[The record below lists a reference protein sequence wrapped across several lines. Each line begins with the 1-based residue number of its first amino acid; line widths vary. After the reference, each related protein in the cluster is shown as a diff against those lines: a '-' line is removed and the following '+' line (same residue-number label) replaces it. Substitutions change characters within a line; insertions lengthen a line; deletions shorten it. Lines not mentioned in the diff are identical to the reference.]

1 MLHEFEFSC
10 SIGITKIRK
19 MEKCLIVA
27 IADNGAIGKNNELLW
42 HISEDLKFF
51 RRTTLGCPVIMGRKT
66 FESIGRPLP
75 KRQNIVVS
83 RRGFEAPEGV
93 TVVGSL
99 EDAYKAVEQVL
110 SENQA
115 AAAPAS
121 ASVTSDPASVTP
133 DQIGTPR
140 LFIMGGGQIYAQ
152 ALPDMDRLIITHVH
166 TVIEDADTFFPAI
179 DPAVW
184 QVAERSELMT
194 DPETG
199 YTFEFVTYCRA
210 R

>member
-1 MLHEFEFSC
+1 
-10 SIGITKIRK
+10 

-99 EDAYKAVEQVL
+99 EEAYKAVEQGL

-115 AAAPAS
+115 TA
-121 ASVTSDPASVTP
+121 TP
-133 DQIGTPR
+133 NLATVITDQIVIPR
-140 LFIMGGGQIYAQ
+140 MFIMGGGQIYAQ

-179 DPAVW
+179 DPTVW
-184 QVAERSELMT
+184 QVSERSEMMT

-199 YTFEFVTYCRA
+199 YNFEFVTYCRV

>member
-1 MLHEFEFSC
+1 
-10 SIGITKIRK
+10 

-99 EDAYKAVEQVL
+99 EDAYKAVEQEL
-110 SENQA
+110 SENKA
-115 AAAPAS
+115 AATPAPASVAPASVTSAS
-121 ASVTSDPASVTP
+121 ASVTSD
-133 DQIGTPR
+133 QIGIPR

-184 QVAERSELMT
+184 QVAERSEMMT

-199 YTFEFVTYCRA
+199 YNFEFVTYCRV

>member
-1 MLHEFEFSC
+1 
-10 SIGITKIRK
+10 

-99 EDAYKAVEQVL
+99 EDAYKAVEQEL
-110 SENQA
+110 SENKA
-115 AAAPAS
+115 AATPVSPSVAP
-121 ASVTSDPASVTP
+121 ASVTSDPASVTS
-133 DQIGTPR
+133 DQIGIPR

-179 DPAVW
+179 DPTVW
-184 QVAERSELMT
+184 QVAERSEMMT

-199 YTFEFVTYCRA
+199 YNFEFVTYR
-210 R
+210 RVR